1 MASKNEIF
9 IHINNIHEQI
19 SFTTKDGSTIISI
32 LDKSNVPVKNQSLA
46 EARLPAKK
54 YHPAM
59 PF

>member
-1 MASKNEIF
+1 M
-9 IHINNIHEQI
+9 HINNIHEQI